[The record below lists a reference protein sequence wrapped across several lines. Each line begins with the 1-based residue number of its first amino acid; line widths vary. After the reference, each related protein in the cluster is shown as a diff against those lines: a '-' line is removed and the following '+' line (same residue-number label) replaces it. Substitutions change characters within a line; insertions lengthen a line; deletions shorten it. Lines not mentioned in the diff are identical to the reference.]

1 MSLEDQLNQALTVV
15 TKNDV
20 ANAIFNITDVKGA
33 MKAKELNRTIDEDT
47 DTTIEE
53 LLDDVLMFLNTLECS
68 VQDQE

>member
-1 MSLEDQLNQALTVV
+1 MSLEDRLNQALTVV

-33 MKAKELNRTIDEDT
+33 MKAKELNRTIDEDS